1 MTDKERNTGLS
12 IGDGLAIIRG
22 KTNNSPE
29 NNDWKIDPKIVTILQ
44 NSRVGYSSSFQQISF
59 QIDFYH
65 LSSKNSNEIT
75 NVEC

>member
-44 NSRVGYSSSFQQISF
+44 NSRVGY
-59 QIDFYH
+59 
-65 LSSKNSNEIT
+65 
-75 NVEC
+75 